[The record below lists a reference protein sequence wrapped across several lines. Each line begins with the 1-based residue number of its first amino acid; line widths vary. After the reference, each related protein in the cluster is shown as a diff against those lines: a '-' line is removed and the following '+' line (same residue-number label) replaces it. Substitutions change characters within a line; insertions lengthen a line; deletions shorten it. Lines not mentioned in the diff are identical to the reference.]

1 MLVRLFLQLRCG
13 TAHRPQSVRLL
24 QFRGHRP
31 SRVPLWPP
39 RIDRPLQ
46 RFQREPPQ
54 PRSRAGRPRRR
65 CAGGQHPPRQRQC
78 SPDPAGKLLGS
89 VTGLARLTE
98 PVVDLHPHCSI
109 GSQEPQNLGV
119 SGSQNIHPL
128 LPGGIIDNS
137 RGESPEN
144 RGRTS
149 QNQADVDAVFIVC
162 FGPQIKQPSGT
173 HGSGNR
179 CLGASQS
186 RGHFKIKLSPQAHV
200 GTRTAHEPQHNP
212 GRDQHRTVGEVS
224 RNRVRFI
231 QSVIS
236 KLAIRRQPGCAHV
249 GFVLGF
255 LDFAGEKLRHPRI
268 PDVGKEL
275 PRNRQ
280 SCCGGK
286 GTGEIHLH
294 PALFS

>member
-1 MLVRLFLQLRCG
+1 MFGCSCNCGAELRTALNQCGCCSFGVIAQVEYRFGLLALIGLFSGFNENRLNRGPVRG
-13 TAHRPQSVRLL
+13 AH
-24 QFRGHRP
+24 GE
-31 SRVPLWPP
+31 
-39 RIDRPLQ
+39 DA
-46 RFQREPPQ
+46 
-54 PRSRAGRPRRR
+54 RAGSIRLGSGNAP
-65 CAGGQHPPRQRQC
+65 
-78 SPDPAGKLLGS
+78 PDPAGKLLGS

-98 PVVDLHPHCSI
+98 PVVDLHPHCSN